1 MQAKLENLRLRAIAL
16 RSSVHNEHQLSAI
29 ELTAMCA
36 KKTNE
41 LIDVVNE
48 LCAVVDNLIEN
59 NGLTINYDEVNEAL
73 EIKGV

>member
-1 MQAKLENLRLRAIAL
+1 MLAKLENIRFRAIAL

-29 ELTAMCA
+29 ELTAMCS

-48 LCAVVDNLIEN
+48 LVAVVDNLIKN
-59 NGLTINYDEVNEAL
+59 NGLTINYDEVTESL

>member
-1 MQAKLENLRLRAIAL
+1 MLARLENIRLRAIAL
-16 RSSVHNEHQLSAI
+16 RSSVHNEQQLSAI

-41 LIDVVNE
+41 VIDVVNE
-48 LCAVVDNLIEN
+48 LVAVVNNLIEN
-59 NGLTINYDEVNEAL
+59 NGLIINYDEVNESL